1 MPERRVLQRL
11 TLTMATAASGVM
23 VAALSIPAPAGAVTG
38 GTPDGSQ
45 HPYVGALV
53 PPGGSSPTCT
63 VSLVR
68 GDNGVVVALTD
79 GHCLYRN
86 GRHNGTGALV
96 SFASTWSSSAT
107 TYTGPWYV
115 HPNYD
120 PSNHTHDLAAIV
132 LKSPPPIGYAVLA
145 ANGVTAN
152 RPVGSTVTVV
162 GIGQPYLGQRR
173 SASEVITGRSSSWLY
188 LEAGSGNSCNNDSG
202 GPDLLPGTNTVLAL
216 TDQGTCSYDE
226 DTRADT
232 ADAHWFVTTAA
243 TWPTL
248 RPAMSLNLSSS
259 TTQVNHN
266 VTAYGSTSPL
276 YSGETVFRQGYY
288 SGAWHTWAKTTIGSR
303 GHYSFT
309 ITPTV
314 ATTDYYRVYLPAS
327 ATHPAGAS
335 RTRALTVTE

>member
-1 MPERRVLQRL
+1 
-11 TLTMATAASGVM
+11 MATSAAVSGVAL
-23 VAALSIPAPAGAVTG
+23 AALAMAVPAVAITG
-38 GTPDGSQ
+38 GTTDGTH

-53 PPGGSSPTCT
+53 APGGTSPSCT

-68 GDNGVVVALTD
+68 GDNGIVVALTD

-96 SFASTWSSSAT
+96 SFASSWSSSTT

-115 HPNYD
+115 HPGYD
-120 PSNHTHDLAAIV
+120 PSNHTHDFAAIV
-132 LKSPPPIGYAVLA
+132 LKIPPPVGYGVLA
-145 ANGVTAN
+145 AQGVTAN
-152 RPVGSTVTVV
+152 RPVGSTVTVA

-173 SASEVITGRSSSWLY
+173 SASEVITGHSSSWLY
-188 LEAGSGNSCNNDSG
+188 LEPGSGNTCNDDSG
-202 GPDLLPGTNTVLAL
+202 APDLLPGTNTVLAL
-216 TDQGTCSYDE
+216 TDQGTCSYDQ

-259 TTQVNHN
+259 TTQVNQS

-276 YSGETVFRQGYY
+276 YSGETVLRQGYY
-288 SGAWHTWAKTTIGSR
+288 AGAWHTWAKTTVGVR

-314 ATTDYYRVYLPAS
+314 VTTDYYRVYLPAS

-335 RTRALTVTE
+335 RTRALTVVQ